1 MQFNEVYEPD
11 VTIYKI
17 GRYSINN
24 EIGGK
29 KSSVWLNFNQISFY
43 IYSFTHF

>member
-1 MQFNEVYEPD
+1 MQFNEVYVPD

-29 KSSVWLNFNQISFY
+29 NPLY
-43 IYSFTHF
+43 G

>member
-11 VTIYKI
+11 VTICKI
-17 GRYSINN
+17 GRYSIKN

-29 KSSVWLNFNQISFY
+29 NSL
-43 IYSFTHF
+43 

>member
-17 GRYSINN
+17 GRHSKNN

-29 KSSVWLNFNQISFY
+29 NPL
-43 IYSFTHF
+43 

>member
-1 MQFNEVYEPD
+1 MQFSEVYEPD
-11 VTIYKI
+11 VTIYTI

-29 KSSVWLNFNQISFY
+29 NPL
-43 IYSFTHF
+43 